1 VQGSRRDDDLAC
13 IWLARTA
20 RSRVSPLV
28 MKPGAHLRLGLI
40 ARSDIAIG
48 LEGASVS
55 AWMPVAEKPPATPM
69 SPVFSMLMGL

>member
-1 VQGSRRDDDLAC
+1 
-13 IWLARTA
+13 
-20 RSRVSPLV
+20 

-40 ARSDIAIG
+40 ARSDIAIR

-55 AWMPVAEKPPATPM
+55 ARMPVAEKPPATLM